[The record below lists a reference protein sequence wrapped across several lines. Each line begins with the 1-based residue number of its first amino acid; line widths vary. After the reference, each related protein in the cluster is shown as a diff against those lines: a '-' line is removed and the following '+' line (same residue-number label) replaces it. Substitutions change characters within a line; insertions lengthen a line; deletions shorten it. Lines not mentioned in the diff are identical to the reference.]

1 MLTFMPVRTEDDII
15 KELIELKNKQSVLK
29 IKENKL
35 IDELVETNRR
45 QIDDWLGEFINMYR
59 NNCYKHNN
67 MVVYLWLDLQMM
79 DIGMIE
85 ANTVILRKTVK
96 YLDGEIKVV
105 VEKRIKD
112 NYKLIDGFF
121 DELAQEYQSIQSY
134 EQE

>member
-1 MLTFMPVRTEDDII
+1 MALVFEPVRTEDDII
-15 KELIELKNKQSVLK
+15 KELIELKNKQSVLR

-35 IDELVETNRR
+35 IDELVQVNKEDKDEWN
-45 QIDDWLGEFINMYR
+45 EF
-59 NNCYKHNN
+59 
-67 MVVYLWLDLQMM
+67 DM
-79 DIGMIE
+79 DIGMLE

-96 YLDGEIKVV
+96 YLDGEMKIV

-121 DELAQEYQSIQSY
+121 DELAQEYKSIQSY